1 MAHHTEISGFTMN
14 FDNLDNEE
22 LLRLSLEAING
33 GRDSEAISMLKLMLS
48 REPGHLYATY
58 LLAAQHA
65 QIGLFDRAE
74 SGFRTVVA
82 QSPDFAIARFQ
93 LGQLLTM
100 KGAADEARDILSP
113 LFAGT
118 DALSAYARGMSALAA
133 GDAQTGVRE
142 LEQGLGLPQEIPAL
156 MSDMQRL
163 RDNLLQNAAVE
174 PSPVAAP
181 EASPAPA
188 YLAGY
193 GYGRSGD
200 AE

>member
-1 MAHHTEISGFTMN
+1 MN
-14 FDNLDNEE
+14 YENLDNEE

-33 GRDSEAISMLKLMLS
+33 SRDAEAISMLKLMLS
-48 REPGHLYATY
+48 RDPTHLHAAY

-65 QIGLFDRAE
+65 QIGMFDRAE
-74 SGFRTVVA
+74 AGMRAVVA

-100 KGAADEARDILSP
+100 KGAVDESREVLSP
-113 LFAGT
+113 LFAGES
-118 DALSAYARGMSALAA
+118 ALSAYARGMAALAVDDVA
-133 GDAQTGVRE
+133 AGVRE
-142 LEQGLGLPQEIPAL
+142 LELGLTLPQEIPAL
-156 MSDMQRL
+156 SSDMQRL
-163 RDNLLQNAAVE
+163 RDNLLQQEAATGDMPPE
-174 PSPVAAP
+174 SAP
-181 EASPAPA
+181 TSAPI

>member
-1 MAHHTEISGFTMN
+1 MN

-22 LLRLSLEAING
+22 LLRLSLDAING
-33 GRDSEAISMLKLMLS
+33 GRDSEAISMLKQMLA
-48 REPGHLYATY
+48 REPGHLHATY

-82 QSPDFAIARFQ
+82 MSPDFSIARFQ

-100 KGAADEARDILSP
+100 KGAADDARDVLSP
-113 LFAGT
+113 LFSGT

-142 LEQGLGLPQEIPAL
+142 LEQGLLLPQEIPAL
-156 MSDMQRL
+156 TSDMQRL
-163 RDNLLQNAAVE
+163 RDNLLQNGAA
-174 PSPVAAP
+174 
-181 EASPAPA
+181 EASPVSAPEPPSA
-188 YLAGY
+188 PVYLAGY